1 MMMKRSLYNY
11 FAPILF
17 LAPLY
22 CCTTKASV
30 DLIVHQANIYTV
42 DKEFQQAEAFA
53 VKDGKFVAVGNSEEI
68 MAEYEATEVIDLQ
81 GAYVY
86 PGFIDAHAHFYGYGT
101 GLQVAD
107 LTGADSFEELITRV
121 AAHREKHPGQA
132 WVLGRGWD
140 QNLWKKKAFPS
151 REKLDELFPDVPVLL
166 TRIDGHATLAN
177 SKALSLGGIT
187 ASTTLLGGKVI
198 VERNVPTGV
207 LIDNAIG
214 LVSEKIP
221 ELTAS
226 EKRTALLSAQ
236 KNCFQVGLTTVAD
249 AGLSREIIELM
260 EEMQEEGSLKMRI
273 YAMVSPTPED
283 MAYYFDKGPYRKDRM
298 TVKGFKIFG
307 DGALGSRGA
316 ALLQPYHDSPDE
328 QGFLLSS
335 PKDFEKLAVSMYE
348 HNFQMNTHCIG
359 DSTNRVLL
367 DIYAKVLK
375 GKNERRWR
383 IEHAQIVNEKD
394 VAKFGQYNIIPSVQP
409 THATS
414 DMYWAEDRLGQER
427 MKDAYIFKELLD
439 QNHLIALGS
448 DFPVESVNPL
458 YGFHAAVARK
468 DAENW
473 PQGGFQSENRL
484 SREEALKGMTIWAA
498 YANFEEDQKGS
509 IETGKFA
516 DFVILEQDIMTERE
530 EELRSLPVKGTYIG
544 GERVY

>member
-1 MMMKRSLYNY
+1 MKRSLYNY

-166 TRIDGHATLAN
+166 TRIDGHAALAN

-187 ASTTLLGGKVI
+187 ASTALLGGKVI

>member
-166 TRIDGHATLAN
+166 TRIDGHAALAN

-187 ASTTLLGGKVI
+187 ASTALLGGKVI

-249 AGLSREIIELM
+249 AGLSQEIIELM

-383 IEHAQIVNEKD
+383 IEHAQIVYEKD

-427 MKDAYIFKELLD
+427 LKDAYIFKELLD
-439 QNHLIALGS
+439 QNHPTALGRDS
-448 DFPVESVNPL
+448 PVESANPL

-484 SREEALKGMTIWAA
+484 SREEALKGMTMWAA

>member
-1 MMMKRSLYNY
+1 MKRSLYNY

-42 DKEFQQAEAFA
+42 DKEFKQAEAFA
-53 VKDGKFVAVGNSEEI
+53 VKDGKFVAVGSNKEI

-81 GAYVY
+81 GAFIY
-86 PGFIDAHAHFYGYGT
+86 PGFIDAHAHFYRYGT

-121 AAHREKHPGQA
+121 VAHREKHPGQT
-132 WVLGRGWD
+132 WILGRGWD

-166 TRIDGHATLAN
+166 TRIDGHAALAN

-187 ASTTLLGGKVI
+187 ASTALLGGKVI

-207 LIDNAIG
+207 LIDNVIG

-283 MAYYFDKGPYRKDRM
+283 MAYYFNRGPYRKDRM

-348 HNFQMNTHCIG
+348 HDFQMNTHCIG

>member
-166 TRIDGHATLAN
+166 TRIDGHAALAN

-187 ASTTLLGGKVI
+187 ASTALLGGKVI

-394 VAKFGQYNIIPSVQP
+394 IAKFDQYNIIPSVQP

>member
-42 DKEFQQAEAFA
+42 DKEFKQAEAFA
-53 VKDGKFVAVGNSEEI
+53 VKDGKFVAVGSNKEI

-81 GAYVY
+81 GAFIY

-121 AAHREKHPGQA
+121 VAHREKHPGQT
-132 WVLGRGWD
+132 WILGRGWD

-166 TRIDGHATLAN
+166 TRIDGHAALAN

-187 ASTTLLGGKVI
+187 ASTALLGGKVI

-283 MAYYFDKGPYRKDRM
+283 MAYYFNRGPYRKDRM

-348 HNFQMNTHCIG
+348 HDFQMNTHCIG

>member
-1 MMMKRSLYNY
+1 MKRSLYNY

-42 DKEFQQAEAFA
+42 DKEFKQAEAFA
-53 VKDGKFVAVGNSEEI
+53 VKDGKFVAVGSNKEI

-81 GAYVY
+81 GAFIY

-121 AAHREKHPGQA
+121 VAHREKHPGQT
-132 WVLGRGWD
+132 WILGRGWD

-166 TRIDGHATLAN
+166 TRIDGHAALAN

-187 ASTTLLGGKVI
+187 ASTALLGGKVI

-283 MAYYFDKGPYRKDRM
+283 MAYYFNRGPYRKDRM

-348 HNFQMNTHCIG
+348 HDFQMNTHCIG